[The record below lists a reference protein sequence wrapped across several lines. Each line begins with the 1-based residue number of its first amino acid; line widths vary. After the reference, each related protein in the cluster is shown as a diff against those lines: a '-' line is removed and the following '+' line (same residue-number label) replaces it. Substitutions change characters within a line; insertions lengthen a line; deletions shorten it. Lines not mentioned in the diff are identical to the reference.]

1 MSDHHLSVTAIGSSH
16 VQRGL
21 PCQDASASLTLDRG
35 ACLLVVADGAGSAPR
50 SDIGARIAVELA
62 VKHAAVVWPRGAP
75 TAEGLRNFLGSL
87 LGGVANQFRQLVGV
101 DPRMM
106 DGPPGEYATT
116 LAVTVVAWPWV
127 AYGGIGDAF
136 LVGCDPDEKLH
147 LLVPPAKE
155 GEFRNETQF
164 LDPSATMSCRVVFD
178 ETLSGVV
185 LSTDGLEKFIEERVV
200 GDDAA
205 TRQPVMWA
213 PSRTFAGLIAAARR
227 GTPPQELAATFAA
240 EDFQKRKGDDIGVSV
255 AWR

>member
-1 MSDHHLSVTAIGSSH
+1 MSVQHLSVTATGASH

-21 PCQDASASLTLDRG
+21 PCQDASASLTLDPG
-35 ACLLVVADGAGSAPR
+35 ACLLIVADGAGSAPR
-50 SDIGARIAVELA
+50 SDVGSRIAVELA
-62 VKHAAVVWPRGAP
+62 AKHALAVWPGGSP
-75 TAEGLRNFLGSL
+75 TGQGLRAFVSAL
-87 LGGVANQFRQLVGV
+87 LGGVANEFRRLVGL

-155 GEFRNETQF
+155 GQFRNETQF
-164 LDPSATMSCRVVFD
+164 LDPSAAPTCRVVFD

-200 GDDAA
+200 GDDPA
-205 TRQPVMWA
+205 TRAPVMWA

-227 GTPPQELAATFAA
+227 GTPPQELAATFGA